1 MIELD
6 DIILCVLAGI
16 LAGIINTL
24 AGSGSVITLSL
35 LSFIGLPVELANGTN
50 RIGIFFQS
58 STSSLKFYQKGQLS
72 LKGKIWLLVLSG
84 LGAALGVYVASQL
97 KPEDFKIAVG
107 FIFCILFFV
116 ILLKPQNYIKDSSIL
131 KKILPVLFGLIGFYA
146 GFIQAGAGLFMLAI
160 MNAVWGKSFTQ
171 LNPIKVFIVF
181 LINAIALSGYAF
193 AGLVDWEFGIS
204 LAIGQIIGALIG
216 VRINNLKNNIEP
228 VLRILLL
235 GLILMSIA
243 KFWDI
248 F

>member
-1 MIELD
+1 MIELNN
-6 DIILCVLAGI
+6 IILCVLAGV

-35 LSFIGLPVELANGTN
+35 LSFLELPVQIANGTN

-84 LGAALGVYVASQL
+84 LGAVLGVYVASEL
-97 KPEDFKIAVG
+97 EAKDFEIAVG
-107 FIFCILFFV
+107 FVFCILFFV
-116 ILLKPQNYIKDSSIL
+116 ILLKPENYIKDSSIL

-171 LNPIKVFIVF
+171 LNPIKVFIIF

-193 AGLVDWEFGIS
+193 AGLVNWEFGIS

-228 VLRILLL
+228 VLRI
-235 GLILMSIA
+235 
-243 KFWDI
+243 
-248 F
+248 